1 MTDNIP
7 RASIHVGDDKKSFSA
22 QVSNEAERRGW
33 DEKRYQLKNA
43 EEDKNNHYNFSRKHL
58 NFEITKGGKIV
69 PLGSNPVPL
78 HERLQQRHDEL
89 GFKPYMDADHP
100 GQLSKYNPNCLVNI
114 IFGGDHDVMKQL
126 AFGDQELDT
135 YDPNA
140 DQSHITL
147 QHGVYDWALDT
158 YNFACRKW
166 GDENVVGF
174 DVHCDEISIHAHVLT
189 IPVEQVKKRGRIAS
203 EYVKNDNP
211 SVRLSTKDWK
221 ALPKDER
228 ALYTKTEASKGLVER
243 VSYAK
248 VWGETRKEKSAYL
261 SQLHTDYHDE
271 VGYKYGLE
279 RGIPYEELSDEEQR
293 ERKHKSKVVL
303 EAERQAKLAVAN
315 AMQAKQEMEL
325 RTEAYK
331 EERNE
336 IIHEAQQAWQMK
348 ENAEKALD
356 SMKDYA
362 ALAMID
368 KKELRFPL
376 LDLSLPI
383 KTAKDAVAQELAI
396 KIPNL
401 LGQKEWRNDRI
412 TNINAI
418 IETLVTAINEKRD
431 EQNAGVRESVNKQYT
446 YYMQQLNKLIETN
459 KSLHVQN
466 EAVIKENNTIKAE
479 NARVKQRISELDEN
493 AVARVT
499 AKKDA
504 VISQLNSKVNT
515 LQSENTSLKADLSTL
530 EDKHNQLVDR
540 WNNLWKEPEFN
551 EAWNLYQSRKKR
563 EQREAEE
570 RRAVERKA
578 RQAAEREAR
587 IIADRKTNIL
597 NRFITEGRQAQREF
611 ALSTRSW
618 DFNNSESLRIY
629 YAIIALAKRDNI
641 SLTDKS
647 GTAKATNSFLDGC
660 DWSGMSSTRIN
671 CCKSWTN
678 LLTAKEVTFPDG
690 IVTNFIDFVDTM
702 SCSAS
707 TYQSLMGS
715 NGCADQLT
723 NWDGTQKRGLGAPT
737 KKDRGMPR

>member
-1 MTDNIP
+1 MDTNIP
-7 RASIHVGDDKKSFSA
+7 RASIHVGNDKKSFSA
-22 QVSNEAERRGW
+22 QVSNEAERRSW
-33 DEKRYQLKNA
+33 DKKRYQLKNA

-58 NFEITKGGKIV
+58 NFEIIKGGKIV
-69 PLGSNPVPL
+69 PLGSNPIPL
-78 HERLQQRHDEL
+78 HERLQHRHDEL

-114 IFGGDHDVMKQL
+114 IFSGDHDVMKRL
-126 AFGDQELDT
+126 AFGNQELDT
-135 YDPNA
+135 SDPNA

-147 QHGVYDWALDT
+147 QQGVYDWALDT

-174 DVHCDEISIHAHVLT
+174 DVHCDETSIHAHVLT
-189 IPVEQVKKRGRIAS
+189 VPVEQVKKRGRIAS
-203 EYVKNDNP
+203 EYVKNDDP
-211 SVRLSTKDWK
+211 TVRLSTKDWK

-228 ALYTKTEASKGLVER
+228 ALYTKTEASKGMVER

-271 VGYKYGLE
+271 VGYRYGLE
-279 RGIPYEELSDEEQR
+279 RGIPYEELSEEEQR

-303 EAERQAKLAVAN
+303 ETERQAKLAVAD

-325 RTEAYK
+325 RTEAYR

-336 IIHEAQQAWQMK
+336 IIHEAQQAWQKK

-376 LDLSLPI
+376 LDLGLPI
-383 KTAKDAVAQELAI
+383 KTAKDAVAQELEI
-396 KIPNL
+396 KIPNI

-459 KSLHVQN
+459 KSLHAKN

-479 NARVKQRISELDEN
+479 NTRVKQRISELDGN

-499 AKKDA
+499 AQKDA

-515 LQSENTSLKADLSTL
+515 LHSENTSLKADLTKVENERNRL
-530 EDKHNQLVDR
+530 ANQ
-540 WNNLWKEPEFN
+540 WNNLWEEPEFS
-551 EAWNLYQSRKKR
+551 EAWKLYQSRKKR

-570 RRAVERKA
+570 RRA
-578 RQAAEREAR
+578 AEQREAR
-587 IIADRKTNIL
+587 LIADRNTNIL

-611 ALSTRSW
+611 ALSTRNYN
-618 DFNNSESLRIY
+618 FNNNELLRIY
-629 YAIIALAKRDNI
+629 YAIIAIAKRDNI

-647 GTAKATNSFLDGC
+647 DIAKATNSFLDGC
-660 DWSGMSSTRIN
+660 DWSGMFSTRIS

-678 LLTAKEVTFPDG
+678 LFAAKEVTFPDN
-690 IVTNFIDFVDTM
+690 IVTNFIDFVNTM
-702 SCSAS
+702 SCNAS

-723 NWDGTQKRGLGAPT
+723 NWDGTQKRSLGAPT
-737 KKDRGMPR
+737 KKKGGGLSI

>member
-7 RASIHVGDDKKSFSA
+7 RASIHVGKDKKSFSA

-33 DEKRYQLKNA
+33 DKRRYQLKNA

-78 HERLQQRHDEL
+78 HERLQHRHDEL

-114 IFGGDHDVMKQL
+114 IFSGDHDVMKRL

-135 YDPNA
+135 SDANA
-140 DQSHITL
+140 DQSNIVL
-147 QHGVYDWALDT
+147 MQGVYDWALDT
-158 YNFACRKW
+158 YRFACRKW
-166 GDENVVGF
+166 GEENIIGF
-174 DVHCDEISIHAHVLT
+174 CVHCDETSIHAHVLT

-203 EYVKNDNP
+203 EYVKNDD
-211 SVRLSTKDWK
+211 SAVRLSTKDWK

-228 ALYTKTEASKGLVER
+228 AHYTKTEASKGMVER

-261 SQLHTDYHDE
+261 SQLHTDYHNE

-279 RGIPYEELSDEEQR
+279 RGIAYDELSDEEQR
-293 ERKHKSKVVL
+293 ERKHKSKIAL

-315 AMQAKQEMEL
+315 AMQAKQEAEL

-336 IIHEAQQAWQMK
+336 IIHEAQQAWQK
-348 ENAEKALD
+348 KKNAEKALD
-356 SMKDYA
+356 SMKEYA

-396 KIPNL
+396 KIPNI

-431 EQNAGVRESVNKQYT
+431 EQNAAVRESVNKQYT

-459 KSLHVQN
+459 KSLHAQN
-466 EAVIKENNTIKAE
+466 ETVIKENNTIKAE
-479 NARVKQRISELDEN
+479 NARVKHRISELDEN

-499 AKKDA
+499 AQKDS
-504 VISQLNSKVNT
+504 VISQLNGKISV
-515 LQSENTSLKADLSTL
+515 LQSENASLKADLSTL

-540 WNNLWKEPEFN
+540 WNNLWEEPEFS
-551 EAWNLYQSRKKR
+551 EAWKLYQSRKKR

-570 RRAVERKA
+570 RRA
-578 RQAAEREAR
+578 AEQRETR
-587 IIADRKTNIL
+587 VIADRKTNIL
-597 NRFITEGRQAQREF
+597 NRFIAEGRQAQREF
-611 ALSTRSW
+611 ALSTRNYN
-618 DFNNSESLRIY
+618 FNNNEILRIY

-641 SLTDKS
+641 SLTDKV
-647 GTAKATNSFLDGC
+647 GITKATNSFLDGC
-660 DWSGMSSTRIN
+660 DWSGMFSTRVN

-678 LLTAKEVTFPDG
+678 IFTAKEVTFPDD
-690 IVTNFIDFVDTM
+690 IVSNFIDFVDTM
-702 SCSAS
+702 SCNAS

-723 NWDGTQKRGLGAPT
+723 NWDGTQKRCLGAPT
-737 KKDRGMPR
+737 KKNVNAYSM